1 MSTHHA
7 PEPLPSSHAASQE
20 APQEAPRD
28 FSRVPA
34 APRSDD
40 RALLDALAAD
50 LEAARYV
57 HDGVLELL
65 GPVAMAA
72 LDRDQPV
79 QPRRAVAR
87 VEATRP
93 LDALS
98 TLVRAFLLGGS
109 VSRERWEAALP
120 TLGLGGASE
129 LGLVEA
135 DPERPELLRA
145 AIDLRPYASDSH
157 ADLWVASDV
166 GSHHRPGVLRHD
178 HVLGIGAA
186 SLTLAAATIRRPAAT
201 ALDLGVGCGIQ
212 TFYLLAHCDH
222 VTATDLSA
230 RALGFT
236 RFNLALNAAALGLDP
251 QDLEARVSLRQ
262 GSLLE
267 PVEGERFELI
277 VSNPPFVITPR
288 RLGESSEERFTY
300 RDGGLPGDQLVAQ
313 LWSGLAQVL
322 EPGGTAQMLA
332 NWEIPRALVP
342 DDARFSDP
350 VTGTQVPGWA
360 GRPAHWTPPELEC
373 WVIQRDV
380 EDPGGYAETW
390 LRDASEVRSP
400 EAAELRYEE
409 YLDDFEA
416 RGVGAIGLGL
426 VWLRRRAE
434 GAGSG
439 MIAGSGRI
447 AAEGI
452 GRRFESIQH
461 QVESPLGP
469 TLGQAV
475 WQADA
480 VAAVDVALVHAEAAK
495 DVTVETHSRP
505 GDEHPQAIL
514 LRQGSGLRRT
524 RLLPTAL
531 AGLVSACDGELP
543 LGSLSRAVVSVL
555 EATEAQNHPSAE
567 ELLEQA
573 KELLVDGF
581 LRFPSHSE

>member
-1 MSTHHA
+1 MH
-7 PEPLPSSHAASQE
+7 PASDQ
-20 APQEAPRD
+20 PP
-28 FSRVPA
+28 FSRVPD

-40 RALLDALAAD
+40 RALLEALAQD
-50 LEAARYV
+50 LDAAQYRHGGVEA
-57 HDGVLELL
+57 LL
-65 GPVAMAA
+65 GPAAMAA
-72 LDRDQPV
+72 LGRDQPV
-79 QPRRAVAR
+79 QPRRAVGR

-120 TLGLGGASE
+120 TLGLDGARE
-129 LGLVEA
+129 LGLLEA
-135 DPERPELLRA
+135 DPEDPQLLRA

-157 ADLWVASDV
+157 EDLWVASDL
-166 GSHHRPGVLRHD
+166 GAHHRPGVLRHD

-201 ALDLGVGCGIQ
+201 ALDLGVGCGVQ

-236 RFNLALNAAALGLDP
+236 RFNLALNARALGLDP
-251 QDLEARVSLRQ
+251 QRLEARVSLRQ

-288 RLGESSEERFTY
+288 RAGESSEDRFTY

-313 LWSGLAQVL
+313 LWSGLAGVL

-332 NWEIPRALVP
+332 NWEIPQALAA
-342 DDARFSDP
+342 DDARGSDP
-350 VTGTQVPGWA
+350 ATGTGVPGWA
-360 GRPAHWTPPELEC
+360 QRPAEWTPRELEC

-390 LRDASEVRSP
+390 LRDASELRSP
-400 EAAELRYEE
+400 EAAERRYGE

-426 VWLRRRAE
+426 VWLRRS
-434 GAGSG
+434 GPGSG
-439 MIAGSGRI
+439 PGPGPTAGV
-447 AAEGI
+447 
-452 GRRFESIQH
+452 GRRFESIDH
-461 QVESPLGP
+461 AVESPLGP

-475 WQADA
+475 WRSDA
-480 VAAVDVALVHAEAAK
+480 VAAVDVALVHAEVAP
-495 DVTVETHSRP
+495 DVTVETHARP
-505 GDEHPQAIL
+505 GDEHPQAIV
-514 LRQGSGLRRT
+514 LRQGAGLRRT
-524 RLLPTAL
+524 RLLSTAQ
-531 AGLVSACDGELP
+531 AGLVSACDGELN
-543 LGSLSRAVVSVL
+543 LGTLSRAVVSVL
-555 EATEAQNHPSAE
+555 EASGAEDAPSAQ
-567 ELLEQA
+567 ELLEDA
-573 KELLVDGF
+573 KELLIAGF

>member
-1 MSTHHA
+1 MSTLQS
-7 PEPLPSSHAASQE
+7 PDQSP
-20 APQEAPRD
+20 APR
-28 FSRVPA
+28 FSRVPD
-34 APRSDD
+34 APRSDS

-50 LEAARYV
+50 LEAARYL
-57 HDGVLELL
+57 HDGVEQLL

-72 LDRDQPV
+72 LGRDQPA

-87 VEATRP
+87 VEAASP
-93 LDALS
+93 LDPLS
-98 TLVRAFLLGGS
+98 TLVRALLLGGS
-109 VSRERWEAALP
+109 VSPERWEAALP
-120 TLGLGGASE
+120 TLGLHGALS
-129 LGLVEA
+129 LGLVEP
-135 DPERPELLRA
+135 DPEAPRLLRA

-157 ADLWVASDV
+157 ADLWVASDL
-166 GSHHRPGVLRHD
+166 GAHQRPGVLRHD

-222 VTATDLSA
+222 VTATDLSE

-236 RFNLALNAAALGLDP
+236 RFNLALNAPALGLDP
-251 QDLEARVSLRQ
+251 DHIEARVSLLQ

-267 PVEGERFELI
+267 PVAGERFELI

-288 RLGESSEERFTY
+288 TPSESSEERFTY
-300 RDGGLPGDQLVAQ
+300 RDGGLPGDQLVEQ
-313 LWSGLAQVL
+313 LWSGLSAAL
-322 EPGGTAQMLA
+322 KPGGTAQMLA
-332 NWEIPRALVP
+332 NWEIPEALVP

-350 VTGTQVPGWA
+350 VSGTQLPGWA
-360 GRPAHWTPPELEC
+360 GRPAEWTPPELEC

-400 EAAELRYEE
+400 EAAERRYNE

-426 VWLRRRAE
+426 VWLRRREE
-434 GAGSG
+434 GRPAGV
-439 MIAGSGRI
+439 
-447 AAEGI
+447 
-452 GRRFESIQH
+452 GRRFESLEH
-461 QVESPLGP
+461 PVESPLGP

-475 WQADA
+475 WRSDA
-480 VAAVDVALVHAEAAK
+480 VAAVDAALVHAEAAP

-543 LGSLSRAVVSVL
+543 LRSLARAVVSVL
-555 EATEAQNHPSAE
+555 EATGAQDQPSSE
-567 ELLEQA
+567 ELLADARQ
-573 KELLVDGF
+573 LLVDGF